1 MAGLAASQLP
11 PEELH
16 AGDKIAYYSMA
27 FVCGN
32 PQGYREAIVLKVDA
46 DPGVAKPLDLDSSDI
61 ISSTQMLKRLVDRWG
76 NAIVEGGALWR
87 KLRTFTLVPG
97 EHEAP
102 TRASTFNRAM
112 QEAVRQAFAAAHST
126 EHAPREE
133 LACAVSERTAT
144 SRSVTVSAPA
154 SDVSGSSA
162 ARTGER
168 APSRGAPCTTSH
180 GRRVLRED
188 SPPIGMDVC
197 RDMVSTDIGDP
208 RVVQAASS
216 AAVGAMQLQHSEMET
231 PRDGEGHASEAS
243 RGSDDRETQDG
254 DIVANSQLVAVSDY
268 LQSIPTRLKRAK
280 IRHQAKKRPARW
292 HVPRSRKRRDQ
303 KKCAVTRSGMNIYH
317 AHTVKARSTKE
328 TLQRAGVKDRLRA
341 LHVRRPKFVETRTE
355 TLDLMKVVIWPTSVL
370 PITESQVPQ
379 GLEFPDIG
387 DGDLCQCFGDCFMD
401 SCKIALLS
409 IYCTPECCSLGG
421 ACSNSPRNHPGLKL
435 YDTCRVGLGVHTTAY
450 IEVGDVVGEYV
461 GRLFEYP
468 AVLEGQSAQ
477 AIKQNS
483 GYTMLL
489 NTQSVSG
496 MFVYIEALKCGSIT
510 RFMSHSCDPHVEFV
524 EMQNESKIK
533 VLARMIKTVWPGTQL
548 TVNYGDEIWFKCG
561 CDSCWVDPVDE
572 VE

>member
-46 DPGVAKPLDLDSSDI
+46 DPGATKPLDLDSSDI
-61 ISSTQMLKRLVDRWG
+61 ISSTQMLKRLVGRWG
-76 NAIVEGGALWR
+76 NAIGEGGALWR
-87 KLRTFTLVPG
+87 
-97 EHEAP
+97 
-102 TRASTFNRAM
+102 
-112 QEAVRQAFAAAHST
+112 
-126 EHAPREE
+126 
-133 LACAVSERTAT
+133 
-144 SRSVTVSAPA
+144 
-154 SDVSGSSA
+154 
-162 ARTGER
+162 
-168 APSRGAPCTTSH
+168 
-180 GRRVLRED
+180 
-188 SPPIGMDVC
+188 
-197 RDMVSTDIGDP
+197 
-208 RVVQAASS
+208 
-216 AAVGAMQLQHSEMET
+216 
-231 PRDGEGHASEAS
+231 HASEAS
-243 RGSDDRETQDG
+243 RGSEDRETQDG
-254 DIVANSQLVAVSDY
+254 DIVANSQVVAVSDY

-341 LHVRRPKFVETRTE
+341 LHVRWPKFVEIRTE
-355 TLDLMKVVIWPTSVL
+355 TLDLMKVVIWPSSVL
-370 PITESQVPQ
+370 PITESEVPE
-379 GLEFPDIG
+379 GLEFLDIG
-387 DGDLCQCFGDCFMD
+387 GGDPCQCFGDCFMD
-401 SCKIALLS
+401 SCKNALLS
-409 IYCTPECCSLGG
+409 IYCTPECCRLGG
-421 ACSNSPRNHPGLKL
+421 VCSNSPRNHPGLKL
-435 YDTCRVGLGVHTTAY
+435 YDTCRVGLGVHTTDY
-450 IEVGDVVGEYV
+450 IEVGDVVSEYV

-468 AVLEGQSAQ
+468 AVLEGQPAL

-510 RFMSHSCDPHVEFV
+510 RFMSHSCDPNVKFV
-524 EMQNESKIK
+524 EMQNGSKVK

-572 VE
+572 EE